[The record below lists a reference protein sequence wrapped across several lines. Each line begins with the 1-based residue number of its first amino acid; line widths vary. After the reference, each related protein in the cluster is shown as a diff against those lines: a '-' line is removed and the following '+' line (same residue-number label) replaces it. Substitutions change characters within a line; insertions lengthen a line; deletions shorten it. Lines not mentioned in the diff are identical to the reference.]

1 MQRRAAASG
10 FDFEHVPYDAVQ
22 RASSRSSRPPA
33 PTATRAFDE
42 VGDVLFAA
50 VNVAR
55 KLKVDPELALR
66 AAADRFRGRVEA
78 PRRSPRARRATGAI

>member
-1 MQRRAAASG
+1 VEAELEELR
-10 FDFEHVPYDAVQ
+10 
-22 RASSRSSRPPA
+22 
-33 PTATRAFDE
+33 TAGGRDEAFHQ

-66 AAADRFRGRVEA
+66 GAAERFRGRVEA
-78 PRRSPRARRATGAI
+78 AEGLAHGAGEDWSTLGPEQQLGFYAQARLMNE